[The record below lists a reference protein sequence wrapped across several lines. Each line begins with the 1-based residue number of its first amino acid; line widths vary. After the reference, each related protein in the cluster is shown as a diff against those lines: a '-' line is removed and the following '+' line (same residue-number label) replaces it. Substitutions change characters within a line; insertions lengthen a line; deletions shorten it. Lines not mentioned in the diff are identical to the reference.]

1 MTGLLGFARVVD
13 AINEKIGKWVSWLVL
28 AAVIVSAG
36 NAIIRKVFSTSS
48 NAWLELQWYLF
59 GAVFMLGAA
68 WTLRCNE
75 HIRIDIVSSRF
86 AKRGARQARCL
97 RPHRLPAALRPAA
110 HLDELAVLLQF
121 AALRRGFDQCGRPD
135 PLARQGARTA
145 RLHPPVLP
153 GAVRAHQARRHPAR
167 RPRGGNR
174 DPGPA
179 GRGRTAPRSH
189 RRARRDAASRPLNH
203 ETAGERAMTAFSPPI
218 SRPSCS

>member
-28 AAVIVSAG
+28 AAVVVSAG

-86 AKRGARQARCL
+86 AKRARDK
-97 RPHRLPAALRPAA
+97 
-110 HLDELAVLLQF
+110 LDVF
-121 AALRRGFDQCGRPD
+121 GHIVFCCPSSCCISGR
-135 PLARQGARTA
+135 AGRSSSIRSA
-145 RLHPPVLP
+145 
-153 GAVRAHQARRHPAR
+153 PAR
-167 RPRGGNR
+167 
-174 DPGPA
+174 
-179 GRGRTAPRSH
+179 
-189 RRARRDAASRPLNH
+189 SRP
-203 ETAGERAMTAFSPPI
+203 TRAA
-218 SRPSCS
+218 